1 MPSQRWINLWVPI
14 GKDRVD
20 NDNDIDE
27 EAFVGNLVIVLCV
40 AVLLLVLHILVV
52 SAVEAH
58 WLQSTEVRR
67 VMNQLDGKHS
77 FESISRYYHMSE
89 WKGFERLKCQVRVSH
104 VGLAPSRLNR
114 WLRFAEELLRMPNSF
129 WLVHVHAPVVNV
141 ERRPLPIRGP
151 VNVPLMPPGTRTTSE
166 GSD

>member
-77 FESISRYYHMSE
+77 FESISRY
-89 WKGFERLKCQVRVSH
+89 
-104 VGLAPSRLNR
+104 
-114 WLRFAEELLRMPNSF
+114 
-129 WLVHVHAPVVNV
+129 
-141 ERRPLPIRGP
+141 
-151 VNVPLMPPGTRTTSE
+151 
-166 GSD
+166 